1 MRQLTLV
8 VCLDFFTAS
17 LVYFSVGLGATNF
30 KTDPYIYMA
39 SGGIV
44 DAISALMMSILVN
57 RVGRKIPAIT
67 CFLVTGVTLIGI
79 YFIPKGMCKLE
90 KCVNLSISV
99 LLIHNLS
106 FTMSVI
112 LFPCLTVHL
121 PEYLFLSGWLYP

>member
-1 MRQLTLV
+1 MARTPRMRRLTLV

-39 SGGIV
+39 SGGIA
-44 DAISALMMSILVN
+44 DATASLTMSILVN

-79 YFIPKGMCKLE
+79 YFIPKGICKME
-90 KCVNLSISV
+90 KYVRISITV
-99 LLIHNLS
+99 LLNHCSSCILS
-106 FTMSVI
+106 DS
-112 LFPCLTVHL
+112 LFSFLTL
-121 PEYLFLSGWLYP
+121 YLSL